1 MSAQLVEIKQDR
13 DRNQAISVDNFQ
25 KVAKSSHIWYKKR
38 VLNKCYQHFKANWLA
53 KKEAKTFIPM
63 TVERF
68 DGKVATA
75 AEIKDTVRRK
85 AELELQLKKKKVE
98 YLDNLIREFEDQYK
112 IELHRRALVK
122 HACDD
127 GLSKGSMKMSADA
140 LRMSMSTLRDLES
153 KFLKTYQVQLTS
165 QQKTAKEK
173 LEHRM
178 VFQPVKD

>member
-1 MSAQLVEIKQDR
+1 
-13 DRNQAISVDNFQ
+13 
-25 KVAKSSHIWYKKR
+25 
-38 VLNKCYQHFKANWLA
+38 
-53 KKEAKTFIPM
+53 M

-68 DGKVATA
+68 EGRVATA

-85 AELELQLKKKKVE
+85 AQMELELKKKKVE

-127 GLSKGSMKMSADA
+127 GLNKGSMKMSADA

-153 KFLKTYQVQLTS
+153 KFLKTYQAQIDT
-165 QQKTAKEK
+165 QQKSAKQK
-173 LEHRM
+173 LEHKM
-178 VFQPVKD
+178 VFQPVKK